1 VTPFESWAWL
11 SNKRELQRQSQNKR
25 VSKTSKNSRI
35 KRELQRLQ
43 RLSNKKR
50 VSKDFKQRLSNK
62 RELQRLQRCLLLK
75 LSQALSFAPNK
86 EGYQPTG
93 QNCCHPN

>member
-11 SNKRELQRQSQNKR
+11 SNKRELQRHSQNKR

-50 VSKDFKQRLSNK
+50 VSKTSNKGSQIKESFKDFK
-62 RELQRLQRCLLLK
+62 
-75 LSQALSFAPNK
+75 
-86 EGYQPTG
+86 GV
-93 QNCCHPN
+93 CC